1 MVQTMITARKVYAML
16 GNESLWDVA
25 TRCHQLLSEAGIAYS
40 VCGGVAVCLHGYQRN
55 TTDLD
60 LIIRGEDSEVVR
72 EVLTK
77 GGYSWDPD
85 QCEFRTS
92 EGIAIQFVIAG
103 QKAGR
108 GTEVSISEPIG
119 DVNVEQIEGLSV
131 VRLSRLI
138 EMKIACG
145 MNNLRRTHKDFADVV
160 ELISRRSLD
169 GSFARHLHK
178 SLRAT
183 FRQLVRNANA
193 SDET

>member
-1 MVQTMITARKVYAML
+1 ML

-60 LIIRGEDSEVVR
+60 LIIRGDDSEVVR

-85 QCEFRTS
+85 QCEFRTP
-92 EGIAIQFVIAG
+92 EGIAIPFVIAG
-103 QKAGR
+103 QKAGKA
-108 GTEVSISEPIG
+108 TEVSISEPIG

-178 SLRAT
+178 SLRTT